1 MSAAKRS
8 GQATATVLGLWM
20 VLLCVVGAGD
30 TSGWQSRGSVSVLA
44 SWTGPEGH
52 GFRELLDTFT
62 RRTGVHVDYQ
72 GTTALREVLSSEV
85 ASGTPP
91 DIAVLPS
98 SGELAAYAGQRQ
110 LTPLDQVIPSRER
123 TAYGQLWTPRLSA
136 NGSVY
141 GIAVKA
147 DLKSIVW
154 YDRDRRRPGTLAAL
168 ATDGRQWCVGMGDD
182 ATSGWPGTDWIE
194 DLLLQQQG
202 RSVYQDWATGGLP
215 WTDPRMRRAWASWG
229 SLFGRDTART
239 ALITDFRKAGSKLFG
254 TDPPCALEHQGSFI
268 RSGYP
273 HPEKADF
280 TFSRGLLPDADRG
293 STAREVSGDFAAM
306 FRDTPQAQELMR
318 YLVSAD
324 AQRTWGRGTATK
336 STHPFFANPDV
347 PLDAQGD
354 DEVDRNI
361 AKALRDSAS
370 LCLDASDAMPTRM
383 RLAFQRAALTYLSDT
398 TRQPD
403 GLLRSLEKVRQGLRG
418 ARDQPWLPRVCGS
431 PGPAR

>member
-44 SWTGPEGH
+44 SWTGPEGD

-136 NGSVY
+136 NGPVY

-168 ATDGRQWCVGMGDD
+168 STDGRQWCVGMGDD

-215 WTDPRMRRAWASWG
+215 WTDPRMRRAWESWG
-229 SLFGRDTART
+229 ALFGRDTART
-239 ALITDFRKAGSKLFG
+239 ALITDFRKAGSKLFDA
-254 TDPPCALEHQGSFI
+254 DPPCALEHQGSFI

-280 TFSRGLLPDADRG
+280 TFSRSLLPDADRG

-361 AKALRDSAS
+361 AKTLRDSAS

>member
-44 SWTGPEGH
+44 SWTGPEGD

-110 LTPLDQVIPSRER
+110 LTPLDQVIPSRDR

-154 YDRDRRRPGTLAAL
+154 YDRDRRRPDTLAAL

-215 WTDPRMRRAWASWG
+215 WTDPRMRRAWESWG

-239 ALITDFRKAGSKLFG
+239 ALITDFRKAGSKLFDA
-254 TDPPCALEHQGSFI
+254 DPPCALEHQGSFI

-280 TFSRGLLPDADRG
+280 TFSRSLLPDADRG

-324 AQRTWGRGTATK
+324 AQRTWGRGTAAK

-361 AKALRDSAS
+361 AKTLRDSAS

>member
-30 TSGWQSRGSVSVLA
+30 TSGWQSHGSVSVLA

-154 YDRDRRRPGTLAAL
+154 YDRDRHRPDTLPAL

-202 RSVYQDWATGGLP
+202 RSVYQGWATGGLP
-215 WTDPRMRRAWASWG
+215 WTDPRMKRAWESWG

-239 ALITDFRKAGSKLFG
+239 ALITDFRKAGSKLFDA
-254 TDPPCALEHQGSFI
+254 DPPCALEHQGSFI

-273 HPEKADF
+273 RPEKADF
-280 TFSRGLLPDADRG
+280 TFSRSLLPDAERG

-306 FRDTPQAQELMR
+306 FRDTPQAQKLMR

>member
-8 GQATATVLGLWM
+8 RHATATVLGLWM
-20 VLLCVVGAGD
+20 VLLSVVGAGD

-44 SWTGPEGH
+44 SWTGNEGKA
-52 GFRELLDTFT
+52 FRRLLDTFT
-62 RRTGVHVDYQ
+62 RRTGIHVDYQ

-98 SGELAAYAGQRQ
+98 AGELAAYAHQSQ
-110 LTPLDQVIPSRER
+110 LTTLDGVIPSREP
-123 TAYGQLWTPRLSA
+123 YGKLWTPQLRP
-136 NGSVY
+136 GGPVY

-154 YDRDRRRPGTLAAL
+154 YDRDRRPDTLSALAA
-168 ATDGRQWCVGMGDD
+168 DGRQWCVGMGDD
-182 ATSGWPGTDWIE
+182 AASGWPGTDWIE

-202 RSVYQDWATGGLP
+202 RSVYEDWATGGLP
-215 WTDPRMRRAWASWG
+215 WTDPRVERAWQSWG
-229 SLFGRDTART
+229 SLFDKDTART
-239 ALITDFRKAGSKLFG
+239 ALITEFRKAGTKLFG

-268 RSGYP
+268 RGGYP
-273 HPEKADF
+273 DPAKANF
-280 TFSRGLLPDADRG
+280 VFSPRLLPEADRQ

-324 AQRTWGRGTATK
+324 AQRIWGRNAAGK
-336 STHPFFANPDV
+336 SVHPFFANRDV

-354 DEVDRNI
+354 DAVDRNI
-361 AKALRDSAS
+361 AKTLRDSDS

-383 RLAFQRAALTYLSDT
+383 RVAFQRAALAYLSDT
-398 TRQPD
+398 SKPPD
-403 GLLRSLEKVRQGLRG
+403 GLLRSLERIRRSLRDT
-418 ARDQPWLPRVCGS
+418 RDQPWLSTVCG
-431 PGPAR
+431 

>member
-44 SWTGPEGH
+44 SWTGAEGEA
-52 GFRELLDTFT
+52 FRHLLDTFT
-62 RRTGVHVDYQ
+62 RRTGIHVDYQ

-85 ASGTPP
+85 GSGTPP

-98 SGELAAYAGQRQ
+98 SGELAAYARQRQ
-110 LTPLDQVIPSRER
+110 LTPLDGVLPSQER
-123 TAYGQLWTPRLSA
+123 KAYGRLWTPRLSA
-136 NGSVY
+136 DGPVY

-154 YDRDRRRPGTLAAL
+154 YDHDRRRDTLPDLAA
-168 ATDGRQWCVGMGDD
+168 DGRQWCVGMGDD

-215 WTDPRMRRAWASWG
+215 WTDPRVKRAWESWG

-239 ALITDFRKAGSKLFG
+239 ALTTDFREAGSKLFNA
-254 TDPPCALEHQGSFI
+254 DPPCALEHQGSFI

-273 HPEKADF
+273 RPDKADF

-306 FRDTPQAQELMR
+306 FRDTPQAQKLMR

-324 AQRTWGRGTATK
+324 AQRTWGRQTATK
-336 STHPFFANPDV
+336 STHPFFANPGV

-354 DEVDRNI
+354 DKVDRKI
-361 AKALRDSAS
+361 AETLRDSAS

-398 TRQPD
+398 TRTPD
-403 GLLRSLEKVRQGLRG
+403 GLLRSLEKVRQSLRR
-418 ARDQPWLPRVCGS
+418 APDQPWLSTVCG
-431 PGPAR
+431 

>member
-44 SWTGPEGH
+44 SWTGPEGD

-110 LTPLDQVIPSRER
+110 LTPLDQVIPSRDR

-215 WTDPRMRRAWASWG
+215 WTDPRMRRAWESWG

-239 ALITDFRKAGSKLFG
+239 ALITDFRKAGSKLFDA
-254 TDPPCALEHQGSFI
+254 DPPCALEHQGSFI

-280 TFSRGLLPDADRG
+280 TFSRSLLPDADRG

-361 AKALRDSAS
+361 AKTLRDSAS